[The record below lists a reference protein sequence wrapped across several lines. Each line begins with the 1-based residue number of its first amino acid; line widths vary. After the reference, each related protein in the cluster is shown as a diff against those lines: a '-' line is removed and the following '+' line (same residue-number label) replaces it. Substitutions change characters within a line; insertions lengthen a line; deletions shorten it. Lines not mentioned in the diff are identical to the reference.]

1 MPALLRPSP
10 HLLSRPP
17 PIHCSLRDN
26 HIGVEGT
33 SALAAILK
41 ETKITELECAAA
53 SQVFAFL
60 SAPIDT
66 T

>member
-1 MPALLRPSP
+1 MSAYCLTRPI
-10 HLLSRPP
+10 LSLTRSVRSNR
-17 PIHCSLRDN
+17 IRA
-26 HIGVEGT
+26 EGAT
-33 SALAAILK
+33 KLAAILN
-41 ETKITELECAAA
+41 ETKITTLECAAA